1 MVTEIN
7 LKIDKSILLALNQSK
22 KDFTNDMLFNNA
34 STLYR
39 NEKLSLRKAAELTGY
54 DTEISFIRKL
64 QDESKQRLETDE
76 ITDYDFLEILQEAL
90 RL

>member
-54 DTEISFIRKL
+54 DTEIGFIRKL